1 MKLCRL
7 RVGDTVVPCAAVNDT
22 HHDLS
27 SVVADIDADFFQSGG
42 PAKLAELDIAT
53 LPVIDQH
60 DGFAPCVTK
69 PSKIL
74 CIGLNYHDHAKEAG
88 MEIPKEPVVFFKAP
102 SSLSGAQDPIPFPPG
117 AEMLDWEVELAFV
130 IGTRT
135 KRATRDTAMDAV
147 AGYMVLNDVSERSW
161 QLMRGGQWA
170 KGKSHDGFTPIG
182 PYLALADSVENP
194 NAFDLKLTVNGETM
208 QSGSTKDFIFDLAS
222 VIVHLSEF
230 MTLEPGDIIT
240 TGTPAGVG
248 FGMDPKKFLKPGD
261 VVETSIAGL
270 GTQTQTVTAEG

>member
-7 RVGDTVVPCAAVNDT
+7 RKGEAIVPSVVVDDI

-42 PAKLAELDIAT
+42 LALLANLDIAT
-53 LPVIDQH
+53 LPVIAEH

-88 MEIPKEPVVFFKAP
+88 MDIPKEPVVFFKAP
-102 SSLSGAQDPIPFPPG
+102 SSLSGANDPIPFPPG
-117 AEMLDWEVELAFV
+117 ATMLDWEIELAIV
-130 IGTRT
+130 VGRRT
-135 KRATRDTAMDAV
+135 KRAMMDTAMDAI
-147 AGYMVLNDVSERSW
+147 AGYMVLNDVSERNW

-182 PYLALADSVENP
+182 PYLVPAGSVESP
-194 NAFDLKLTVNGETM
+194 DAFDLSLKVNGEVM
-208 QSGSTKDFIFDLAS
+208 QSGSTADFIFDLAS

-248 FGMDPKKFLKPGD
+248 FGMDPKTFLKPGD

-270 GTQTQTVTAEG
+270 GTQTQTVAAEA

>member
-7 RVGDTVVPCAAVNDT
+7 RKGDAVLPCALINDT
-22 HHDLS
+22 HYDLS
-27 SVVADIDADFFQSGG
+27 SVIADIDADFFQSEG
-42 PAKLAELDIAT
+42 AEKLSGVDVTA
-53 LPVIDQH
+53 LPVVETH
-60 DGFAPCVTK
+60 DGFAPCITK

-88 MEIPKEPVVFFKAP
+88 MDIPEEPVVFFKAP
-102 SSLSGAQDPIPFPPG
+102 SSLSGANDPIPFPPG
-117 AEMLDWEVELAFV
+117 TTMLDWEVELAFV
-130 IGTRT
+130 IGKRT
-135 KRATRDTAMDAV
+135 KRVTMDDSLDAI

-161 QLMRGGQWA
+161 QMMRGGQWA

-194 NAFDLKLTVNGETM
+194 NAFELSLKVNGAVM
-208 QSGSTKDFIFDLAS
+208 QSGSTADFIFDLAT

-248 FGMDPKKFLKPGD
+248 FGMDPKTFLKPGD
-261 VVETSIAGL
+261 VVETSIKGL
-270 GTQTQTVTAEG
+270 GTQTQTVISEG

>member
-7 RVGDTVVPCAAVNDT
+7 RMADTIVPSVAVDDT
-22 HHDLS
+22 LYDLS
-27 SVVADIDADFFQSGG
+27 TIVSDIDADFFQSGG
-42 PAKLAELDIAT
+42 TSKLADLDFST
-53 LPVIDQH
+53 LPIIAAH

-88 MEIPKEPVVFFKAP
+88 MDIPEEPVVFFKAP
-102 SSLSGAQDPIPFPPG
+102 SSLAGANDPIPFPPG
-117 AEMLDWEVELAFV
+117 ATMLDWEVELAFV

-135 KRATRDTAMDAV
+135 KRATMDDAMATI

-182 PYLALADSVENP
+182 PYLVLADSVENP
-194 NAFDLKLTVNGETM
+194 LAFELSLKVNGDTM
-208 QSGSTKDFIFDLAS
+208 QSGSTADFIFDLAS

-230 MTLEPGDIIT
+230 MTLEPGDVIT

-248 FGMDPKKFLKPGD
+248 FGMDPKRFLKPGD

-270 GTQTQTVTAEG
+270 GTQTQAVSAEA

>member
-7 RVGDTVVPCAAVNDT
+7 RKGDTILPSVVVDET
-22 HHDLS
+22 HYDLS
-27 SVVADIDADFFQSGG
+27 SVTSDIDADFFESGG
-42 PAKLAELDIAT
+42 AQKLAGIDLSA
-53 LPVIDQH
+53 LPVIADH
-60 DGFAPCVTK
+60 DGFASCVTK

-88 MEIPKEPVVFFKAP
+88 MDIPAEPVVFFKAP
-102 SSLSGAQDPIPFPPG
+102 SSLSGANDPIPFPQG

-130 IGTRT
+130 IGKRT
-135 KRATRDTAMDAV
+135 KRATMDNVMDAI

-182 PYLALADSVENP
+182 PYLALADSVENA
-194 NAFDLKLTVNGETM
+194 NAFDLSLKVNGETM
-208 QSGSTKDFIFDLAS
+208 QSGSTADFIFDLAS

-261 VVETSIAGL
+261 VVETSIKGL
-270 GTQTQTVTAEG
+270 GTQTQTVQEEA